1 MLGAQG
7 VTSRNTGKEPME
19 DVSVKLSNP
28 DGVPMFLTEK
38 LLEYLVG
45 RRNVLAKF
53 AFGDWL
59 AKLTDL
65 ELQHLVDLA
74 GIYLGNEDDDART
87 DDLAG
92 VAMVGREAEQN
103 RHRVWTPDALN
114 AAWESLIQCPP
125 SELHELLGRV
135 FWAACIEGYR
145 RQEFMEIK
153 GKIRIKPFPGDQA
166 LLTDKGLAYGVSIK
180 KGLH

>member
-1 MLGAQG
+1 
-7 VTSRNTGKEPME
+7 ME

-28 DGVPMFLTEK
+28 DGVPMLLTEK

-45 RRNVLAKF
+45 RGNVLAKF

-59 AKLTDL
+59 AKLSDP

-74 GIYLGNEDDDART
+74 GVYLGNEVDDART

-92 VAMVGREAEQN
+92 VALVGREAEQN
-103 RHRVWTPDALN
+103 RRRVWTHGALN
-114 AAWESLIQCPP
+114 AVWESLTQCSPD
-125 SELHELLGRV
+125 ELHELLGRV
-135 FWAACIEGYR
+135 FWAASIEGYR

-153 GKIRIKPFPGDQA
+153 GKIRIQPFPSDKA
-166 LLTDKGLAYGVSIK
+166 VLTDKGLDYGVSIK
-180 KGLH
+180 KGFH